1 MSLFSRLLGSLFSRL
16 MGYTTVLL
24 LMILVFVAL
33 VVGTWTKFS
42 FEDRLNV
49 QTQRYTAVLAKVL
62 TIPDLS
68 DEDQLEWV
76 CDLLRGLPDTQEFRS
91 IAVVDASGKQH
102 CYQQNTPQ
110 TPAAPPWFISIVDM
124 EINPANSAINQGWAP
139 WKLTIVPYAENAY
152 DELWKLTIN
161 TLWGLLALLVIAC
174 LGSYKALQTL
184 LDPLRQVVVQ
194 AKNIGERRFT
204 KIDIPST
211 TEFADVAQSMNDL
224 SDRIESMLS
233 DEAAL
238 LKDKKASYD
247 FDEVTGLLNRE
258 TFIDQFSARL
268 NRENEEAIGSVA
280 LIRLLNL
287 AEMNREYGRGLI
299 DNLLKEVG
307 AALNRL
313 SDDDSYGGY
322 CSVGRLNGADI
333 CAVAT
338 NETNAKNLADTMQ
351 RTVAKILATHNIDER
366 YTIAAA
372 CIDYELGDKTGELL
386 ASMDGALA
394 QSELQAGVPIVPAQ
408 RANKTDPKR
417 ASQRFWHENLES
429 ALSDG
434 GLRLVWFPVLRKD
447 QSIIHLEGMAR
458 LSIDNQEFNAGDFMP
473 WVFRL
478 GLGQTFDR
486 AVVTEALKN
495 LLSETE
501 RLHVNLSAD
510 SLKGAEFTAWL
521 DKTLKNTLAET
532 ARFGMEISETAII
545 GAQSSFEALRTTLK
559 PHGCQLGIEHMGYRP
574 EIIAMLG
581 RLGPDYL
588 KVDSLYTQELST
600 NHGNRS
606 VLSSFSG
613 VAKSLGIDCIAEG
626 VNTVDDIDQSFA
638 LGAKGVSG
646 RAVG

>member
-1 MSLFSRLLGSLFSRL
+1 MSLFSRLMWYTFFLLVAILGF
-16 MGYTTVLL
+16 TT
-24 LMILVFVAL
+24 L
-33 VVGTWTKFS
+33 VVSQWTVYS
-42 FEDRLNV
+42 FEDRLTV
-49 QTQRYTAVLAKVL
+49 QAENSVGAFSRALSL
-62 TIPDLS
+62 SDLS
-68 DEDQLEWV
+68 DISGPDHPI
-76 CDLLRGLPDTQEFRS
+76 CTLLASVPDTLEFRS
-91 IAVVDASGKQH
+91 VELIDELGNRR
-102 CYQQNTPQ
+102 CYQTNTPQ
-110 TPAAPPWFISIVDM
+110 PPVAPSWFIDNL
-124 EINPANSAINQGWAP
+124 EIQIIPATQPIQQGWVT
-139 WKLTIVPYAENAY
+139 WELIGIPYEANAY
-152 DELWKLTIN
+152 DELWNLAIN
-161 TLWGLLALLVIAC
+161 TFWGVFALLVSASI
-174 LGSYKALQTL
+174 GGFWALQRL
-184 LDPLRQVVVQ
+184 LDPLRQVVIQ
-194 AKNIGERRFT
+194 AKSIGERRFT
-204 KIDIPST
+204 KIAIPNT

-224 SDRIESMLS
+224 SDRIQSMLS

-268 NRENEEAIGSVA
+268 NRENEESIGSVA

-299 DNLLKEVG
+299 DNLLKDVG
-307 AALNRL
+307 EGLNRL
-313 SDDDSYGGY
+313 SSDDFYGGY

-338 NETNAKNLADTMQ
+338 NESNAKNLADTMQ

-366 YTIAAA
+366 YSVAAA
-372 CIDYELGDKTGELL
+372 CIDYELGDNTGELL

-408 RANKTDPKR
+408 RNNKADPKR
-417 ASQRFWHENLES
+417 ASQKFWYENLAS

-458 LSIDNQEFNAGDFMP
+458 LLIDNQEFNAGDFMP

-478 GLGQTFDR
+478 GLGQAFDR
-486 AVVTEALKN
+486 AVVIEALKN
-495 LLSETE
+495 LSSHDE
-501 RLHVNLSAD
+501 RLHINLSAD
-510 SLKGAEFTAWL
+510 SLKGAEFSAWL
-521 DKTLKNTLAET
+521 DETLKSTSAET

-545 GAQSSFEALRTTLK
+545 GAKSSFEALRTILK

-574 EIIAMLG
+574 EIIAELG
-581 RLGPDYL
+581 SLGPDYL
-588 KVDSLYTQELST
+588 KVDSLYTQELTT
-600 NHGNRS
+600 NQGNRS
-606 VLSSFSG
+606 VLTSFSG

-626 VNTVDDIDQSFA
+626 INTAEDIEQSFA